1 MKENLSGRSEAAN
14 RSRRPSRRGCDADK
28 DSVAGGSF
36 FTWILRKAEA
46 KSDIRQD
53 AGGGNANPYA
63 PCRWEPQSVRPTF
76 TVELYLPL
84 RMSPNMS
91 ADISRVHLSE
101 FRQ

>member
-1 MKENLSGRSEAAN
+1 MICFVCYLLKKASSNRVEKISGEAAN

-76 TVELYLPL
+76 TVELY
-84 RMSPNMS
+84 
-91 ADISRVHLSE
+91 
-101 FRQ
+101 FTT